1 MGYVLA
7 LIAGIACGVLGVAAV
22 VAHEHRR
29 AARFLAHRPSDG
41 NARLDVRMP
50 GKSWSDL
57 AASINAAL
65 DEIQAERIQSIGE
78 RQEFQRGMSALAHD
92 VRTPLMG
99 AQGHIQ
105 LALDDLAGKH
115 YAVSS
120 HGDAIKPDSVER
132 SEDATVTLRNDD
144 DSPAGFVNMS
154 QTGRHLTAALNRLG
168 DMRDLLDQL
177 FSYARAND
185 PDRALDIASVAVHS
199 LVADVLVGHYPEFE
213 ERGWEPVVDFA
224 VEAFAV
230 EADRAALVRVVDNL
244 VVNMLRHGVGA
255 PTIVQRGGVVSFS
268 NAVDGRAAENL
279 DPDRLFARF
288 YQADDARS
296 SGGSGLGLSVA
307 QSLAQSMGMS
317 LTARLEREGGDGAGA
332 DAPPQ
337 LVIDLR
343 VH

>member
-1 MGYVLA
+1 MGYVLV
-7 LIAGIACGVLGVAAV
+7 LVVGIACGALGVAAV

-29 AARFLAHRPSDG
+29 AARFLTRRPADG
-41 NARLDVRMP
+41 NARLDVRVSGMAW
-50 GKSWSDL
+50 GEL

-65 DEIQAERIQSIGE
+65 DEIQSERIQSIGD

-105 LALDDLAGKH
+105 LALDGVDESPCGKEP
-115 YAVSS
+115 S
-120 HGDAIKPDSVER
+120 
-132 SEDATVTLRNDD
+132 
-144 DSPAGFVNMS
+144 
-154 QTGRHLTAALNRLG
+154 RHLTAALNRLN

-185 PDRALDIASVAVHS
+185 PDRALEIESVAVHP
-199 LVADVLVGHYPEFE
+199 LVAGVLVGHYPEFE
-213 ERGWEPVVDFA
+213 ERGWEPSVDFED
-224 VEAFAV
+224 EAFSV
-230 EADRAALVRVVDNL
+230 EADRAALVRIVDNL
-244 VVNMLRHGVGA
+244 VINMLRHGEGA

-268 NAVDGRAAENL
+268 NAVDGPAVASL

-317 LTARLEREGGDGAGA
+317 LTARLERADGDVAGA
-332 DAPPQ
+332 DTLPQ